1 MKITA
6 IKPAFHFYF
15 VLTNKRKFGQPNFW
29 KRKFLT
35 FKHNLPIHACV
46 VENRTMS
53 SGWQTARYLSK
64 AIAAMEINPA
74 IPAQ

>member
-1 MKITA
+1 
-6 IKPAFHFYF
+6 
-15 VLTNKRKFGQPNFW
+15 
-29 KRKFLT
+29 
-35 FKHNLPIHACV
+35 
-46 VENRTMS
+46 MS